1 MGTLY
6 YKTDDGVYHS
16 ISEIETVENRVAELD
31 EKLLEGCE
39 GISTIKDLREA
50 GCFEANIT
58 DVKIPEDFVEKFDNW
73 VRREIINTHEKY
85 CEISWICELAKRWIK
100 EHAENEKMILRSEI
114 DGSGYGSIDVIK
126 PDGSSLAKFI
136 EGDYSEGF
144 YIAPYEDISFS
155 YDDLKKF
162 LEFFGI
168 AYMEAQHLH

>member
-16 ISEIETVENRVAELD
+16 ISEIETVEDMVTKLD

-39 GISTIKDLREA
+39 GVYTIKDLRELGHFTA
-50 GCFEANIT
+50 
-58 DVKIPEDFVEKFDNW
+58 DVKIPEGFMEEFDNSIK
-73 VRREIINTHEKY
+73 EIVNTHEKY
-85 CEISWICELAKRWIK
+85 CEVSWICELAKRWIK

-126 PDGSSLAKFI
+126 PDGSSLAKFV